1 MFPTTT
7 SYIILHFSPLP
18 PHLTSPLMVPGRDHS
33 LTLHQIGQQQKFVHS
48 SKCPAVHSGALAKN
62 RRNGKLLPPP
72 CVCVWVWGGVLGGG
86 ASPTVFTF
94 ADRQSGPLP
103 LCWVRNAANQWPT
116 ALICGEE
123 LIWKTNKN
131 LKPLKRNVGPTI
143 IWNHLNYFKF
153 YFTWIPNTC
162 PLWCIIY
169 FFLHFQY
176 LNIYNVLMWCPVEHW
191 LGVDVFRS
199 YFTSDMECPQYRMQ
213 MTATTRGNCG
223 AGIDCLNKSVTLL
236 WRGLVFDTWVS
247 EENSVSR
254 CQGQMAKHRTSA
266 QSHGVDVSVEMTVKV
281 HLQHDDV
288 HTFIH

>member
-1 MFPTTT
+1 MEPWPKTEGTANCC
-7 SYIILHFSPLP
+7 PL
-18 PHLTSPLMVPGRDHS
+18 LVCVCECEG
-33 LTLHQIGQQQKFVHS
+33 G
-48 SKCPAVHSGALAKN
+48 CWEG
-62 RRNGKLLPPP
+62 GPPP
-72 CVCVWVWGGVLGGG
+72 LFSHLLTDSQDLFPYAEWGMLLISDQLLLSVERSWSGRQIKISNLWRERFSSEVWGL
-86 ASPTVFTF
+86 
-94 ADRQSGPLP
+94 
-103 LCWVRNAANQWPT
+103 
-116 ALICGEE
+116 
-123 LIWKTNKN
+123 
-131 LKPLKRNVGPTI
+131 TI

>member
-1 MFPTTT
+1 MSCRPQWSPGQKQKANCCPLLVCVCECEGGCWEGGPPPLFSHLLTDSQDLFPYAEWGMLLISDQLLLSVERSWSGRQIKISNLWRETLAPQLFE
-7 SYIILHFSPLP
+7 IIWIISNF
-18 PHLTSPLMVPGRDHS
+18 TSPES
-33 LTLHQIGQQQKFVHS
+33 QIHVH
-48 SKCPAVHSGALAKN
+48 
-62 RRNGKLLPPP
+62 
-72 CVCVWVWGGVLGGG
+72 
-86 ASPTVFTF
+86 F
-94 ADRQSGPLP
+94 D
-103 LCWVRNAANQWPT
+103 
-116 ALICGEE
+116 
-123 LIWKTNKN
+123 
-131 LKPLKRNVGPTI
+131 
-143 IWNHLNYFKF
+143 
-153 YFTWIPNTC
+153 
-162 PLWCIIY
+162 
-169 FFLHFQY
+169 
-176 LNIYNVLMWCPVEHW
+176 IYNVLMWCPVEHW

-266 QSHGVDVSVEMTVKV
+266 QSHEADVSVEMTVKV